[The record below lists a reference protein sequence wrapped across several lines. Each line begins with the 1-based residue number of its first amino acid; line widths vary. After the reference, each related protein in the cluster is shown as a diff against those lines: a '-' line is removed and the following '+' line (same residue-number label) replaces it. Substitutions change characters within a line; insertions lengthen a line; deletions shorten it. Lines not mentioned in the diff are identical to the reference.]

1 MATTPGAGSGGSQLF
16 VRQSTGLVREAS
28 ALDATIF
35 NAVFSAPVGATL
47 AWGVFASLTLFP
59 GADIVTA
66 TVISGVINIP
76 VIIMMALLASSMPR
90 TGGDYV
96 WVSRILSPPLAL
108 ISNFGAALSA
118 TIGATYW
125 ARYFPVFA
133 LGPILVTLGI
143 FFNNQTLIDWGNNFQ
158 KDSAWI
164 FAGAMVMVVLMGAI
178 LILGLR
184 TTFRWQNAFW
194 IIASIGTFLAFIVL
208 AIGST
213 SDFQHNFNTLNAQY
227 GGGTTDAV
235 ISAAGVAG
243 VQPDPGNMNAT
254 LPTVFIIMTFMMW
267 NWWSVYLSG
276 ELKSASNRGR
286 QLSVMF
292 GALIWD
298 VVFIALGAALL
309 FKVTGYDFMVAVNTA
324 GNAAYAIPTAPWYH
338 FMASLVYN
346 IPILSFLIVGSFLFW
361 SLPAMVG
368 NTFMPIRSLFA
379 WSFDRLL
386 PERVSDVNE
395 RTHSPVIAIVIEM
408 VIITAMLIWSI
419 ASTDFI
425 TWLTLGVLAGVVC
438 VVIVG
443 IAALALPA
451 PPARPVP
458 GIAGQRHR
466 RRHPG
471 ALHRGAAVDPGHA
484 LPDLVHARVPGA
496 RLERRLQQELVAG
509 SGVHGDDRR
518 DRAGDLL
525 RRQVHPAQPGGRHRP
540 RLSRAAARVTAL
552 SRRARWPGC
561 GGG

>member
-1 MATTPGAGSGGSQLF
+1 MATSGSGSGGSQLF

-47 AWGVFASLTLFP
+47 AWGVFAALTLFP

-66 TVISGVINIP
+66 TIISGIINIP
-76 VIIMMALLASSMPR
+76 VLIMMALLASSMPR

-108 ISNFGAALSA
+108 VSNFGAALSA

-178 LILGLR
+178 LVLGLR
-184 TTFRWQNAFW
+184 TTFRWQNTFW
-194 IIASIGTFLAFIVL
+194 IIASVGTFLAFIVL

-213 SDFQHNFNTLNAQY
+213 SDFQNNFNTLNAQY
-227 GGGTTDAV
+227 GGGTTQDV

-243 VQPDPGNMNAT
+243 IQPNPGDMNAT

-276 ELKSASNRGR
+276 ELKTASNRSR
-286 QLSVMF
+286 QLSIMF
-292 GALIWD
+292 GALVWD
-298 VVFIALGAALL
+298 VAFIALGAALL

-324 GNAAYAIPTAPWYH
+324 GNTAYAIPTAPWYH

-368 NTFMPIRSLFA
+368 NTFMPIRTLFA

-386 PERVSDVNE
+386 PERLSDVNE
-395 RTHSPVIAIVIEM
+395 RTHSPVVAIVTEM
-408 VIITAMLIWSI
+408 VIITLMLIWSI
-419 ASTDFI
+419 TSTDFI

-443 IAALALPA
+443 VAAIVFPSRRPDLYQASPANMKFAGIPVLYIVSPLSILVMVFLTWCTLAFPALALGGDFDKNWWQ
-451 PPARPVP
+451 VP
-458 GIAGQRHR
+458 SFMGMIVVIGLVIFYGAKLIR
-466 RRHPG
+466 RSQG
-471 ALHRGAAVDPGHA
+471 VDV
-484 LPDLVHARVPGA
+484 DLVYK
-496 RLERRLQQELVAG
+496 EL
-509 SGVHGDDRR
+509 
-518 DRAGDLL
+518 
-525 RRQVHPAQPGGRHRP
+525 PPE
-540 RLSRAAARVTAL
+540 
-552 SRRARWPGC
+552 
-561 GGG
+561 